1 MKTVINSARAA
12 YFAGVGA
19 VVATLAFAKDQF
31 EPVHATVAVAV
42 GALTGFLFA
51 LLLARLAPA
60 RLPEVSAATPTHEAT
75 PQPNVL
81 SH

>member
-31 EPVHATVAVAV
+31 EPVHAAVAVAV
-42 GALTGFLFA
+42 GAGLSFFHAVASSVSPLYQA
-51 LLLARLAPA
+51 AASKLRAKLADLAD
-60 RLPEVSAATPTHEAT
+60 TFGH
-75 PQPNVL
+75 
-81 SH
+81 